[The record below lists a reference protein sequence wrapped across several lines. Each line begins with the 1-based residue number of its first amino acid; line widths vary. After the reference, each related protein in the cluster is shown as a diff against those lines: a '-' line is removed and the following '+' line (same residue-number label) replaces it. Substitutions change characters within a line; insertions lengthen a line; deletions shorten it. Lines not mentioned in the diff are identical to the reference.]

1 MTVKFVYIMLQPSK
15 WPLFPL
21 NVEIKRIIPSDYFI
35 IILASYYCY
44 GFLVPPRIVPFNF
57 DEPIYS
63 GQSAQITCLV
73 SEGDTPLNI
82 SWWFRKSDKSE
93 LIPLP
98 SGISVNKMGTKL
110 SMLFIESTSS
120 YFAGNY
126 ACVVEN
132 RAGSS
137 KYTSTL
143 NVHGKIMALMQ
154 CKLFDYAC

>member
-1 MTVKFVYIMLQPSK
+1 LRLDFLKIFLIKLAFHFIVYI
-15 WPLFPL
+15 FVV
-21 NVEIKRIIPSDYFI
+21 NFI
-35 IILASYYCY
+35 
-44 GFLVPPRIVPFNF
+44 VPPRIVPFNF

-82 SWWFRKSDKSE
+82 SWWFRKSDNSE

-98 SGISVNKMGTKL
+98 NGITVNKMGTKL

-120 YFAGNY
+120 YFAGSY
-126 ACVVEN
+126 ACIVEN
-132 RAGSS
+132 RAGTS

-143 NVHGKIMALMQ
+143 NVHGKMILTP
-154 CKLFDYAC
+154 CKLA

>member
-1 MTVKFVYIMLQPSK
+1 M
-15 WPLFPL
+15 
-21 NVEIKRIIPSDYFI
+21 
-35 IILASYYCY
+35 
-44 GFLVPPRIVPFNF
+44 
-57 DEPIYS
+57 
-63 GQSAQITCLV
+63 

-98 SGISVNKMGTKL
+98 SGISVNKVGSKL
-110 SMLFIESTSS
+110 SMLFIESTSA

-132 RAGSS
+132 RAGTS

-143 NVHGKIMALMQ
+143 NVHGKMIFNSQETGLHACWINMT
-154 CKLFDYAC
+154 LFLAFPQA